1 MSNASLARSNKSGS
15 RGDHGGYICHR
26 VLPDLST
33 PGPIIQQTCFSPTI
47 FILPFSLLIK
57 MVAIQWGALATRALF
72 FTSYQPRE
80 ADSSAYT
87 KNAQVAAKALQEW
100 YEQPSGLWKTTGWW
114 NSANC
119 LTVLGDLAL
128 ADSAVGDAVKIR
140 DVYANTFSNAQ
151 KTVATASKKLD
162 NGKIVAT
169 YKYETK
175 NKSKRKAQG
184 FPKFLNNFFDD
195 EGWWGLALLRGW
207 DITGDANMLDAAQH
221 IFDDMAENGI
231 DDTCGGGVWWSKDK
245 TYKNAIANELFIAL
259 GAGLATRVANRKDSQ
274 IRQTLNVWNWFKK
287 SGMIN
292 DKGLINDGL
301 KQTDSGCVNNG
312 MQTWSYNQGVI
323 LGGLVDLS
331 KATGDQSFIAD
342 AVKIANAA
350 LKALQ
355 DDKGIIREIDRCEPN
370 CGDDGSQFKGIFVR
384 NLAYLHKVAPHDN
397 FRDAILKNADSIW
410 AHNRNSKNQLGIN
423 WAGPADAGKG
433 PTAATHSSAMD
444 VLVGALAASKK

>member
-1 MSNASLARSNKSGS
+1 MILAGHHCPS
-15 RGDHGGYICHR
+15 I
-26 VLPDLST
+26 LS
-33 PGPIIQQTCFSPTI
+33 FSIT
-47 FILPFSLLIK
+47 
-57 MVAIQWGALATRALF
+57 MVAVQWGALATRTLF
-72 FTSYQPRE
+72 FASSHPRVVDN
-80 ADSSAYT
+80 AAYPE
-87 KNAQVAAKALQEW
+87 NAQDAAKALQEW
-100 YEQPSGLWKTTGWW
+100 YDRPSGLWNTTGWW

-128 ADSAVGDAVKIR
+128 ADNAVGEAINIKDIFQT
-140 DVYANTFSNAQ
+140 TFYNAQ
-151 KTVATASKKLD
+151 KTSATALKTLNKVGMFVS
-162 NGKIVAT
+162 T
-169 YKYETK
+169 YKYEK
-175 NKSKRKAQG
+175 KDSKQKRKAQG

-195 EGWWGLALLRGW
+195 EGWWGLALVRGW
-207 DITGDANMLDAAQH
+207 DNTGDPGMLDAAQH

-231 DDTCGGGVWWSKDK
+231 DKTCGGGVWWSKDK

-259 GAGLATRVANRKDSQ
+259 GASLANRVAQRKDSY
-274 IRQTLNVWNWFKK
+274 IRQTLEVWNWFKQ

-301 KQTDSGCVNNG
+301 KQTDNGCVNNG
-312 MQTWSYNQGVI
+312 LQTWSYNQGVI
-323 LGGLVDLS
+323 LGGLVELS
-331 KATGDQSFIAD
+331 KATGDKAFLAD
-342 AVKIANAA
+342 AVNIANAA

-384 NLAYLHKVAPHDN
+384 NLAYLHQAAPHDN

-423 WAGPADAGKG
+423 WAGPAEAGKG

>member
-1 MSNASLARSNKSGS
+1 
-15 RGDHGGYICHR
+15 
-26 VLPDLST
+26 
-33 PGPIIQQTCFSPTI
+33 
-47 FILPFSLLIK
+47 

-87 KNAQVAAKALQEW
+87 NNAQVAAKALQEW

-292 DKGLINDGL
+292 DKDLINDGL